1 MKRTYQ
7 PSKRTRV
14 RQHGFRA
21 RMKTKNG
28 RATLSRRRRVG
39 RKRLLPKG
47 AEATYAR
54 HTDQNNKKAK
64 NLALRKQRRQ
74 LRSAMRRKAVAE
86 GRDWKTIQ
94 IRKGKVMDVA
104 PLAAARAARSAS
116 KGSSKSK

>member
-28 RATLSRRRRVG
+28 RATLQRRRRVG

-47 AEATYAR
+47 ADVKYAR
-54 HTDQNNKKAK
+54 HTDQNNTK
-64 NLALRKQRRQ
+64 LRRMEQRKQTLPRCGKVGAPSVPGDGLAIIR
-74 LRSAMRRKAVAE
+74 LAVMNAKVRTGGRRKA
-86 GRDWKTIQ
+86 T
-94 IRKGKVMDVA
+94 KV
-104 PLAAARAARSAS
+104 LRGSAVT
-116 KGSSKSK
+116 

>member
-28 RATLSRRRRVG
+28 RATLWRRRRHG

-47 AEATYAR
+47 ADAKYPR
-54 HTDQNNKKAK
+54 QTDQHNKKRKKLQARK
-64 NLALRKQRRQ
+64 NARGQ
-74 LRSAMRRKAVAE
+74 RSAMRRKAVAE
-86 GRDWKTIQ
+86 GRDWKAIKIVRTQ
-94 IRKGKVMDVA
+94 GKGRTTVRRVVDTSA
-104 PLAAARAARSAS
+104 PAAAA
-116 KGSSKSK
+116 